1 MLIQHNERMITMAK
15 KKTSVPQYGTVMR
28 SGIQYYRTRIM
39 DADGKQVS
47 LYATTCE
54 ELHQKELEARQQVE
68 DMIFRRKNPTV
79 AEYCEKWLFM
89 KSAKISAA
97 TLKGYTNAMNNY
109 IVKPLGDM
117 YMSDVTAD
125 DIRLAL
131 VPVSKKSEGLYNT
144 VNMLFK
150 CIFYSAER
158 SQLLDYNPSAGIS
171 AKGGNPTKKKDAL
184 TDEQA
189 KVLLDTVKGL
199 PPYVFIMIGLYSG
212 LRREEI
218 LALQWDCVHLDAP
231 TPYISVQRAW
241 RSVKN
246 RPEISTVLKTKAAR
260 RDIPIP
266 KCLVD
271 CLLEV
276 KATSKSDFV
285 IADSN
290 GEPLSYSQFQRVWKY
305 VEVRTAKER
314 TYFKY
319 INGQSIKC
327 TVNPTLG
334 SHQKNNPN
342 IVYNIDFDVTPH
354 QLRHTYIT
362 NLLYA
367 GVDPKT
373 VQYLAGHENS
383 KTTMDIYAK
392 IKYNKPEELCGVVN
406 AAFNQPVAV

>member
-1 MLIQHNERMITMAK
+1 MAK

-54 ELHQKELEARQQVE
+54 ELYQKELEARQQVE

-97 TLKGYTNAMNNY
+97 TLRGYTNAMNNY

-171 AKGGNPTKKKDAL
+171 AKGGNPTKKKEAL

-218 LALQWDCVHLDAP
+218 LALQWDCVHLDAS

-285 IADSN
+285 IADSK

-314 TYFKY
+314 TYYKY
-319 INGQSIKC
+319 INGQGIKC
-327 TVNPTLG
+327 TVSPTLG

-342 IVYNIDFDVTPH
+342 IVYSIDFDVTPH

>member
-1 MLIQHNERMITMAK
+1 MAK

-54 ELHQKELEARQQVE
+54 ELYQKEMEARQQVE
-68 DMIFRRKNPTV
+68 DIIFRRKNPTV

-97 TLKGYTNAMNNY
+97 TLRGYTNAMNNY

-171 AKGGNPTKKKDAL
+171 AKGGNPTRKKDAL

-189 KVLLDTVKGL
+189 KILLDTVKGL

-218 LALQWDCVHLDAP
+218 LALQWDCVHLDPP

-276 KATSKSDFV
+276 KATSKSDYV
-285 IADSN
+285 IADSK

-314 TYFKY
+314 TYYKY

-327 TVNPTLG
+327 TVTPTLG

-342 IVYNIDFDVTPH
+342 IVYSIDFDVTPL
-354 QLRHTYIT
+354 QLQIGRAH
-362 NLLYA
+362 
-367 GVDPKT
+367 V
-373 VQYLAGHENS
+373 
-383 KTTMDIYAK
+383 
-392 IKYNKPEELCGVVN
+392 
-406 AAFNQPVAV
+406 